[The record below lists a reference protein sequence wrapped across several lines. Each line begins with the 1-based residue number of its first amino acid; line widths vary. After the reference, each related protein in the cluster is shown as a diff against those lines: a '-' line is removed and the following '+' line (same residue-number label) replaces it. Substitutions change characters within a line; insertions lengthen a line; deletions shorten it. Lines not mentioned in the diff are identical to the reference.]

1 MCTATSSPKPSFD
14 TFTHDPQAIR
24 HLLDR
29 VGSERVVIGTD
40 SPFDTGEEHPL
51 ERLDAVPVLTEKER
65 EDVSYRSAL
74 SLFGGEL

>member
-1 MCTATSSPKPSFD
+1 
-14 TFTHDPQAIR
+14 
-24 HLLDR
+24 
-29 VGSERVVIGTD
+29 VIGTD